1 VDLLGAKMEIPVKQ
15 TLHSILAS
23 AKGTHIKGLSVRGKA
38 QIPAKKLPRG
48 GSASAPVKQFTNVIF
63 DVCYFVTFD
72 ALNQRGP
79 ITILTHDL
87 LQQQEVSDV

>member
-48 GSASAPVKQFTNVIF
+48 GLQVRLSNNLQMLFLM
-63 DVCYFVTFD
+63 CVT
-72 ALNQRGP
+72 
-79 ITILTHDL
+79 L
-87 LQQQEVSDV
+87 LLLMR